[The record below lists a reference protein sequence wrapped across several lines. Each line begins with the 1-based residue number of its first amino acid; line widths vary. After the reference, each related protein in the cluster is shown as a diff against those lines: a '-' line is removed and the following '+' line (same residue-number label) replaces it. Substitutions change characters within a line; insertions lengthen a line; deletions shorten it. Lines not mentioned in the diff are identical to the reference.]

1 MNLNWYAAETLMRQ
15 KKDEIERSAR
25 EFGNGPT
32 LHKSNRED
40 SFGGGK
46 SRRQHQ
52 RLAALLAAVDYIKIK
67 LGSDCS

>member
-25 EFGNGPT
+25 EFGNGPKP
-32 LHKSNRED
+32 HKSNQED

-46 SRRQHQ
+46 SRWQHQ
-52 RLAALLAAVDYIKIK
+52 RLAALQAAVDFIQFN
-67 LGSDCS
+67 LRSDFS